1 MFDRESLT
9 ASMLQISSLKECY
22 VVVLKKDSMK
32 DTFST
37 RRTVLNFWTVKNFIN
52 VTDVANIND
61 VELNRGIKYLYRFA
75 Q

>member
-1 MFDRESLT
+1 MMLSSKAQCLFSKELLMFDRESLT

-37 RRTVLNFWTVKNFIN
+37 RRTVLNF
-52 VTDVANIND
+52 
-61 VELNRGIKYLYRFA
+61 
-75 Q
+75 